1 MVKQAVEE
9 RRSAIRAQR
18 ILSIQYRLVKSKS
31 RISDKHWH
39 LSTTH
44 DMSASGLSFLSDI
57 DYRVDDVLE
66 MQVVMSGVLDV
77 FKGYGQVVRVDKK
90 DTGSFCFI
98 AVKFIRSPAAVTATP
113 RRKVSAA
120 KSGRR
125 FRK

>member
-1 MVKQAVEE
+1 MVKQATEE

-18 ILSIQYRLVKSKS
+18 ILSIQYRVIQTKT
-31 RISDKHWH
+31 RNADKHWH

-44 DMSASGLSFLSDI
+44 DMSATGLSFLSDI
-57 DYRVDDVLE
+57 AYRIDDVLE

-77 FKGYGQVVRVDKK
+77 FKGFGQVVRIDKK

-98 AVKFIRSPAAVTATP
+98 AVKFIKSPRVTASKS
-113 RRKVSAA
+113 RKAPAVKSA
-120 KSGRR
+120 RR